1 MATIRLARD
10 FKEFLQL
17 LRSAKIEYLLVG
29 GYAVAHYG
37 HPRATGDLD
46 IRVAVSD
53 QNAAALVRA
62 LRELGFDVPELKEQ
76 LFKQPRRVIRM
87 GVPPVRIEIL
97 TNIDGVEFG
106 DCYRRRQTSEID
118 GIMID
123 VIGLDDLKRNK
134 RATGRHQDL
143 DDIEKPS

>member
-1 MATIRLARD
+1 MATIRLAPD

-29 GYAVAHYG
+29 GYAVGYYG

-46 IRVAVSD
+46 IWVAVHD
-53 QNAAALVRA
+53 RNIEALVRV
-62 LRELGFDVPELKEQ
+62 LRDFGFDVPELTES

-87 GVPPVRIEIL
+87 GVPPIRIEIL
-97 TNIDGVEFG
+97 TGIDGVEFSQ
-106 DCYRRRQTSEID
+106 CYARRASVEID
-118 GIMID
+118 GVEID
-123 VIGLDDLKRNK
+123 LISLQDLKTNK

-143 DDIEKPS
+143 DDIEKLP